1 VPYFDERC
9 GRRFADYA
17 DFGLQL
23 PKFMEAL
30 RSGVYSP
37 RDYVLEN
44 LTVEK
49 CSKRF
54 VDILRKKL
62 S

>member
-1 VPYFDERC
+1 
-9 GRRFADYA
+9 
-17 DFGLQL
+17 
-23 PKFMEAL
+23 MEAL

>member
-1 VPYFDERC
+1 ME
-9 GRRFADYA
+9 
-17 DFGLQL
+17 GL
-23 PKFMEAL
+23 A
-30 RSGVYSP
+30 SGAYSP

-49 CSKRF
+49 CSGRF
-54 VDILRKKL
+54 AEILREKL